1 MSVTGELRK
10 VYRTVFPEDEG
21 RYIDYVFE
29 HKYGEENA
37 IWHEE
42 GSRIV
47 SHLFYVDRK
56 LKIRGKAIDCPYI
69 VAVGTLPEYR
79 RRGFAELL
87 MYRCFEELKG
97 KGYALCTLHPF
108 RHSFYQKFGFVTY
121 IKVRVHTIS
130 FSGEDGFDL
139 ADIGEGDMLL
149 VKRLYDSF
157 MTPYNGYAV
166 RDLEETRRRF
176 EEFKSYSS
184 CKFILKEGKPIGYV
198 YFDDGFAEEYCG
210 PWQAVDRIA
219 ELNGRKVCLPIDS
232 SLGEPTDF
240 TMLKVLD
247 RGRLLAIFGNDALL
261 GALSDEQL
269 VRALTGSWG
278 QFGTELP
285 EAVAGKYFN
294 LTNFVFDKY

>member
-1 MSVTGELRK
+1 
-10 VYRTVFPEDEG
+10 
-21 RYIDYVFE
+21 
-29 HKYGEENA
+29 
-37 IWHEE
+37 
-42 GSRIV
+42 
-47 SHLFYVDRK
+47 
-56 LKIRGKAIDCPYI
+56 
-69 VAVGTLPEYR
+69 
-79 RRGFAELL
+79 

-97 KGYALCTLHPF
+97 KGYTLCALHPF

-139 ADIGEGDMLL
+139 ADIEEDMLL

-157 MTPYNGYAV
+157 MTPCSGYAV

-176 EEFKSYSS
+176 EEFKATQAANLS
-184 CKFILKEGKPIGYV
+184 LRGKPSVMCISTTASPGV
-198 YFDDGFAEEYCG
+198 LRLAGGG
-210 PWQAVDRIA
+210 PHSQ
-219 ELNGRKVCLPIDS
+219 LNGRKVCLPLTARS
-232 SLGEPTDF
+232 GTDRF
-240 TMLKVLD
+240 YHAEGA
-247 RGRLLAIFGNDALL
+247 RQGRLLAIFGTTRFW
-261 GALSDEQL
+261 ALSDEQL